1 MVYSQCL
8 CLCLAGNTS
17 LWSSQRSQDVIG
29 LVAVSRHFQLRV
41 RLLATTASNRDTGSG
56 EKLTGHEGAGGDLL
70 IIRSRLLAAG

>member
-8 CLCLAGNTS
+8 CLCLARNTS

-41 RLLATTASNRDTGSG
+41 RLLATTEAT
-56 EKLTGHEGAGGDLL
+56 A
-70 IIRSRLLAAG
+70 IREVVRNSRATKERGVIY